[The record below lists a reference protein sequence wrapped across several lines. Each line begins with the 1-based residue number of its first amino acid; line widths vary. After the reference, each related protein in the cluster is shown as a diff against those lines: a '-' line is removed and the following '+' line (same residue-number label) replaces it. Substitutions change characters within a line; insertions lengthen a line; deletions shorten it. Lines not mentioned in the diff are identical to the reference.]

1 MLDMKVSELTV
12 SEFKTL
18 IREIVEETLAEMLV
32 DSDEGF
38 ELTDE
43 MKSALRYSM
52 KLVKEGAALYDVDEV
67 VHRLGLED

>member
-18 IREIVEETLAEMLV
+18 VREIVEETLAEMLV
-32 DSDEGF
+32 DPDEGL

-43 MKSALRYSM
+43 MKSALRHSM